1 LSGVGCLGCW
11 GEVGCLAPLEIGAT
25 HLLSVG
31 ALSGVGCLSCW
42 GEEGGLGFLL
52 SPWRSL
58 DVRERPP
65 MRAELWGKSGL
76 AITKRRAASAPSLVD
91 GLQSKNRI
99 LIAQR
104 SDRILQVQSR
114 LEVFLCLSPH
124 PKVRSR

>member
-1 LSGVGCLGCW
+1 MQSVPPTFCNRCH
-11 GEVGCLAPLEIGAT
+11 PHFEIGAT

-42 GEEGGLGFLL
+42 GEEGSLGFLL